1 MVKRELLKKSPLRK
15 LDESLHGGVGVGNI
29 GVIASRRGIGKT
41 ACLVHIATDK
51 LMVRGYLQG
60 NQPKA

>member
-51 LMVRGYLQG
+51 LMAEAGLRG
-60 NQPKA
+60 